1 MVMSRRMSARLVGLI
16 RRLILWARG
25 APGLVPASIML
36 LLIAFSIGPMRQH
49 LEAEAATGPGSP
61 GAFEV
66 TGLDVLYGS
75 IQLFTANMP
84 PVTMSDPSTALRVL
98 RILGPLVVVWW
109 VVGAFSRAAR
119 SLWTRSALRWFEGHL
134 VVCGPEDRILELVR
148 NWRVAASEDRRR
160 LVAVTDSP
168 LSREAER
175 ALRRLGA
182 WTVSVVADGS
192 KGAFANAASRAWK
205 VIIDFD
211 ETATTVRFSEAALSV
226 GRGRGSRGRGSRER
240 DLFGCWP
247 LRVLS
252 SGPAQEV
259 NAFVTEVFPP
269 GLTTGLGLDSRLK
282 VANRLGSMARSVSST
297 HEFVRGSMS
306 APMRLLVVTDDPHF
320 IEHTSIF
327 RPVFRQAER
336 RRVEVLLVG
345 PHETG
350 PQNAGDAAA
359 WRTVRAVRTQDD
371 LEHALRWMVD
381 PPDVPD
387 EEQVPVGSPVVV
399 CAEPFLAL
407 RVIVE
412 LLRIG
417 RSRGGHAFKVAY
429 APSAPGASLLLEA
442 EEGRFGD
449 VAVVSRNPVDLL
461 RMVEPAPPELALAP
475 RLAAHLGLWD
485 GPARAAALSDA
496 PGLIDPLEDGATAA
510 ARVVGAISQLGWEI
524 ATTDARD
531 AAAVGLGPDDLQRLL
546 EALEGD
552 RALISSASSSDKRLK
567 SRAAT
572 LDLLARVPQWL
583 ALAGYGLRLPDG
595 RSAPS
600 TEDLR
605 GSCFT
610 DEDLRL
616 MAAEAHATYLETV
629 EEQLADDVG
638 DRDAVRAWEE
648 LSPSQQEANLAQV
661 RHLPVKLALLGL
673 SIARTQDDAFAS
685 GWPDGAMPDGDLRRD
700 LARVEHARWSLEL
713 AGRGYV
719 AGEHRSVERRTHP
732 DLIGFDELPDEV
744 VAFDLNVVD
753 NMPRVLGAAGFRIVS
768 PR

>member
-1 MVMSRRMSARLVGLI
+1 MVTRRRKGARLIGLT

-25 APGLVPASIML
+25 APGFVPASVML
-36 LLIAFSIGPMRQH
+36 LVMACSIRPMRQH
-49 LEAEAATGPGSP
+49 LEAEAAAGPGGL

-75 IQLFTANMP
+75 IQLFTANMQ
-84 PVTMSDPSTALRVL
+84 PVTVSEPSTALRVL

-109 VVGAFSRAAR
+109 IVGAFSRAAR

-148 NWRVAASEDRRR
+148 NWRVVASEDRRR
-160 LVAVTDSP
+160 LVAVTDRP
-168 LSREAER
+168 LSRESER
-175 ALRRLGA
+175 ALRQLGA

-192 KGAFANAASRAWK
+192 KGAFANAVSRAWK

-226 GRGRGSRGRGSRER
+226 GRGRGASER
-240 DLFGCWP
+240 DLLGRWP

-252 SGPAQEV
+252 SGPAREV

-269 GLTTGLGLDSRLK
+269 GLATGLGLESRLK
-282 VANRLGSMARSVSST
+282 VANRLGSMARSVSSA

-306 APMRLLVVTDDPHF
+306 APMRLLVVTDDPDF
-320 IEHTSIF
+320 VEYTSIF

-345 PHETG
+345 PHEPG
-350 PQNAGDAAA
+350 PQNVGDAAA

-417 RSRGGHAFKVAY
+417 RSRGGHAFKVVY

-442 EEGRFGD
+442 EPERFGD
-449 VAVVSRNPVDLL
+449 VVVVSRDPVELL
-461 RMVEPAPPELALAP
+461 RIVEPASPELALAP

-485 GPARAAALSDA
+485 GAANAAALGHA
-496 PGLIDPLEDGATAA
+496 PGLVDPLKNGDAAA
-510 ARVVGAISQLGWEI
+510 ARVVDAISQLGWEI
-524 ATTDARD
+524 TATDARD
-531 AAAVGLGPDDLQRLL
+531 AAAVGLGPDDLRRLFGAI
-546 EALEGD
+546 EANG
-552 RALISSASSSDKRLK
+552 ALTSPASSSDDLLQR
-567 SRAAT
+567 RAAT

-583 ALAGYGLRLPDG
+583 ALAGYGLRFPVG

-600 TEDLR
+600 GEGSDGPRFTDDDLR
-605 GSCFT
+605 Q
-610 DEDLRL
+610 
-616 MAAEAHATYLETV
+616 MAAEAHATYIETV
-629 EEQLADDVG
+629 EQQLAHDVG

-648 LSPSQQEANLAQV
+648 LSLSQQEANIAQV

-673 SIARTQDDAFAS
+673 SIARTEADEVTPA
-685 GWPDGAMPDGDLRRD
+685 WPDGAVPGGDLSRA
-700 LARVEHARWSLEL
+700 LAHVEHSRWSLEL
-713 AGRGYV
+713 ATRGYV

-732 DLIGFDELPDEV
+732 DLVGFDELSEEV
-744 VAFDLNVVD
+744 VEFDLNVID
-753 NMPRVLGAAGFRIVS
+753 NMPRVLGAAGFRIVR
-768 PR
+768 PH